1 MEKIKGFVITV
12 MVVITVILIYSLAK
26 SWFYFEKGVEL
37 NEEPQTSSSEI
48 LVRESPKDT
57 LSENSKIIW
66 SNYLYYPTDL
76 VREAGGFGPE
86 DVMNH
91 ARNIA
96 FVNLTTGKTKKLFTK
111 KVYILDYFAADFVKK
126 IKKND
131 EIIKESLD
139 LGNRMIIFAMTVDTN
154 KDGFLNNKDL
164 IQIFLYHPHDEKLD
178 EVLPEGYFFE
188 RLLLN
193 SHKNQLVCIIKKQP
207 DPKLKK
213 DESESLI
220 YTYDVNSKK
229 GTIIHGE

>member
-26 SWFYFEKGVEL
+26 TWFYFEKGVEL
-37 NEEPQTSSSEI
+37 NEEPQTSSEI

-86 DVMNH
+86 EVMNH
-91 ARNIA
+91 ARNIT
-96 FVNLTTGKTKKLFTK
+96 FVNLNTGKTKKLFNK
-111 KVYILDYFAADFVKK
+111 KVYILDYFPADFIKK

-131 EIIKESLD
+131 EVIKESLD
-139 LGNRMIIFAMTVDTN
+139 LGNRMLVFAMTVDTN

-178 EVLPEGYFFE
+178 E
-188 RLLLN
+188 
-193 SHKNQLVCIIKKQP
+193 
-207 DPKLKK
+207 
-213 DESESLI
+213 
-220 YTYDVNSKK
+220 
-229 GTIIHGE
+229 

>member
-1 MEKIKGFVITV
+1 VEKIKGFVITV

-26 SWFYFEKGVEL
+26 TWFYFEKGVEL
-37 NEEPQTSSSEI
+37 NEEPQTSSEI

-86 DVMNH
+86 EVMNH
-91 ARNIA
+91 ARNIT
-96 FVNLTTGKTKKLFTK
+96 FVNLNTGKTKKLFNK
-111 KVYILDYFAADFVKK
+111 KVYILDYFPADFIKK

-131 EIIKESLD
+131 EVIKESLD
-139 LGNRMIIFAMTVDTN
+139 LGNRMLVFAMTVDTN

-193 SHKNQLVCIIKKQP
+193 SHKNQLVCIIKQKP
-207 DPKLKK
+207 DPKVKNQNL
-213 DESESLI
+213 ESMI
-220 YTYDVNSKK
+220 YTYDVITKK